1 MPPERREERAPTRSG
16 ARRAGI
22 CSTKMFPIIGL
33 VILLAMVFGGFAITG
48 GALGPVLHAVPHE
61 MLIIGGAAVGALVIG
76 NSGKELKAVGGG
88 MAKVLKGPKYKKQD
102 YLDTIFLVSKLMKML
117 RTDGPIAL
125 EPHVEDPKS
134 SAIFAEYP
142 RLLAD
147 HTLINL
153 IADTLRLV
161 VVSSGTLDV
170 HAVEEVMDNAIKTHH
185 HEVEGPQHTLQSL
198 ADALP
203 ALGIVAAVL
212 GVVKTMGSID
222 KPPSILGGMIGSAL
236 VGTFLGVLLAY
247 GIVGPFANRLKQVI
261 DADAAIYH
269 VVKQIIIASL
279 HGHPQ
284 PLVIEAARSGIAH
297 KNQPGFGEVFDGLR
311 GR

>member
-1 MPPERREERAPTRSG
+1 
-16 ARRAGI
+16 
-22 CSTKMFPIIGL
+22 MFVVIGL
-33 VILLAMVFGGFAITG
+33 VVLLVMIFGGFAITG
-48 GALGPVLHAVPHE
+48 GALGPVMEAIPHE
-61 MLIIGGAAVGALVIG
+61 MLIIGGAAVGALIIG
-76 NSGKELKAVGGG
+76 NSMKEIKALGGG
-88 MAKVLKGPKYKKQD
+88 LGKVFKGPKYKKQD
-102 YLDTIFLVSKLMKML
+102 YLDVIFLVSKLMKML
-117 RTDGPIAL
+117 RTEGPIAL

-134 SAIFAEYP
+134 SALFSEYP

-147 HTLINL
+147 HALTNL

-170 HAVEEVMDNAIKTHH
+170 HAVEDVMDNMIKTHH
-185 HEVEGPQHTLQSL
+185 HEVEGPHGTIASL

-222 KPPSILGGMIGSAL
+222 KPPAILGAMIGSAL
-236 VGTFLGVLLAY
+236 VGTFMGVLLAY
-247 GIVGPFANRLKQVI
+247 GIVAPLANRLKQVL
-261 DADAAIYH
+261 DADGAIYH

-297 KNQPGFGEVFDGLR
+297 NNQPGFAEVFDGLR

>member
-1 MPPERREERAPTRSG
+1 
-16 ARRAGI
+16 
-22 CSTKMFPIIGL
+22 MFPAIGFVVL
-33 VILLAMVFGGFAITG
+33 IAMVFGGFALTG
-48 GALGPVLHAVPHE
+48 GALEPVLHALPHE
-61 MLIIGGAAVGALVIG
+61 MLIIGGAAVGALIIG
-76 NSGKELKAVGGG
+76 NSGRELKALGGG
-88 MAKVLKGPKYKKQD
+88 FVKVMKGPKYKKQD
-102 YLDTIFLVSKLMKML
+102 YLDAIFLVSKLMKLL
-117 RTDGPIAL
+117 RIDGPIAL

-147 HTLINL
+147 HALTSL

-185 HEVEGPQHTLQSL
+185 HEVAEPQHALQNL

-222 KPPSILGGMIGSAL
+222 KPPNILGGMIGSAL

-247 GIVGPFANRLKQVI
+247 GLVGPMAGRLKQII

-269 VVKQIIIASL
+269 TVKQIIIASL

-297 KNQPGFGEVFDGLR
+297 HNQPGFAEVFDGLR

>member
-1 MPPERREERAPTRSG
+1 
-16 ARRAGI
+16 
-22 CSTKMFPIIGL
+22 MFPVIGL
-33 VILLAMVFGGFAITG
+33 VVLLVMIFGGFAITG
-48 GALGPVLHAVPHE
+48 GALGPVMEAIPHE
-61 MLIIGGAAVGALVIG
+61 MLIIGGAAAGALIIG
-76 NSGKELKAVGGG
+76 NSGKELKALGGSFS
-88 MAKVLKGPKYKKQD
+88 KIFNGPTYKKQD
-102 YLDTIFLVSKLMKML
+102 YIDTIFLGSKLIKMR
-117 RTDGPIAL
+117 RTEGPIAL

-134 SAIFAEYP
+134 SALFAEYP

-170 HAVEEVMDNAIKTHH
+170 HAVEDVMDNMIKTHH
-185 HEVEGPQHTLQSL
+185 HEVEGPHTTLASL

-222 KPPSILGGMIGSAL
+222 KPPAILGAMIGSAL
-236 VGTFLGVLLAY
+236 VGTFMGVLLAY
-247 GIVGPFANRLKQVI
+247 GIVSPLASRLKQVI
-261 DADAAIYH
+261 DADGAIYH

-297 KNQPGFGEVFDGLR
+297 SNQPGFAEVFDGLR